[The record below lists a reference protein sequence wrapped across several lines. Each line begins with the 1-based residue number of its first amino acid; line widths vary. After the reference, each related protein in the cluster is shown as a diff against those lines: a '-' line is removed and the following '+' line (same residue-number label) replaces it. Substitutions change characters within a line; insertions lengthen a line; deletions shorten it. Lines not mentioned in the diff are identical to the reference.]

1 MLSDASVREIKEIR
15 GKYPDPKSAILP
27 SLYIAIRESGWL
39 SHEVLRCVAET
50 LNLPPAL
57 VRGTASFYSLFRSSP
72 TGRHLIQLCTNVSCM
87 LLGAE
92 KVKDVFRN
100 RFGLEPG
107 GTSED
112 RRFTLMIVECIGA
125 CDGAPSMLIN
135 DDSYDNLTEQK
146 ITEILKKYE

>member
-1 MLSDASVREIKEIR
+1 MLSEESVREIKEIR

-27 SLYIAIRESGWL
+27 SLHVAARESGWL
-39 SHEVLRCVAET
+39 SHDVLRCVADS
-50 LNLPPAL
+50 LSLPPAL

-72 TGRHLIQLCTNVSCM
+72 GGRHLIQLCTNVSCM

-92 KVKDVFRN
+92 KVKDLFRN

-107 GTSED
+107 GTSQD
-112 RRFTLMIVECIGA
+112 GRFSLMIVECIGA

-135 DDSYDNLTEQK
+135 EDSYDNLTEQK
-146 ITEILKKYE
+146 ITEILNKYK